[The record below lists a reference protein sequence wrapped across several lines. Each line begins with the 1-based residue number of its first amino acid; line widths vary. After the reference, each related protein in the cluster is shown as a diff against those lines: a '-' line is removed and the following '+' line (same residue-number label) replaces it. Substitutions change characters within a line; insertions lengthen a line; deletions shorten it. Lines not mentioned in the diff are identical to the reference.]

1 MNDFLRNKVWT
12 RRSCP
17 RRKNTTDYDRGCRVG
32 ITRDVSD
39 GISGGRNIS
48 PGARDS
54 IHGIAANQ
62 GVRDGTSPTSSN
74 LVVSKCGGGTR
85 AGAQQNPPPPKGARR
100 RRPVDRNR
108 PDLVI

>member
-1 MNDFLRNKVWT
+1 MNDFLGNEFWT
-12 RRSCP
+12 RRAGP
-17 RRKNTTDYDRGCRVG
+17 RRKNTTHDDRVCGVG

-48 PGARDS
+48 YGNRDS

-74 LVVSKCGGGTR
+74 LVVGNCGGGTR
-85 AGAQQNPPPPKGARR
+85 AAAQQNPPPSKGVRR
-100 RRPVDRNR
+100 RRPVD
-108 PDLVI
+108 